1 MKAGRK
7 GHLKTHL
14 QIQGRREWSESYH
27 TSNVSLMVGTSCALG
42 LLLAYKLFEVQE
54 HNTGNCMPWSIKHS
68 QLHITDTYILR
79 IKDFQLQI
87 KENHTLK
94 NSERLMLEEKVSK
107 RKDDSKREE
116 SSESKIQMIQL
127 EVILMTKRLLE
138 RKLRKP

>member
-79 IKDFQLQI
+79 IKDF
-87 KENHTLK
+87 
-94 NSERLMLEEKVSK
+94 
-107 RKDDSKREE
+107 
-116 SSESKIQMIQL
+116 
-127 EVILMTKRLLE
+127 
-138 RKLRKP
+138 